1 MSNPRSQ
8 IERHALPTFFAAT
21 LGLGWLLT
29 IAAAALSSNP
39 LLLPLFAIPISF
51 VPAVMA
57 WLVLHLAGT
66 IPERL
71 AWRRR
76 LTRVRVGWRWYAIAL
91 LALPLAYLAGLG
103 IATAG
108 GGDFPLHLQT
118 LSLLPIFL
126 LTNYGE
132 EIGWRGYAL
141 PKLQDR
147 MSPLTASLLLGVIWG
162 AFHWVAL
169 AGNADAPLA
178 YMAVSTIQ
186 LVAVSVIMTFVFNGS
201 RESVPVVALMHA
213 MYDTVAIGMAPLVET
228 GVPLLAFSMTAVVT
242 WVIAIGLVALTG
254 GRLGRPTIR
263 QPEPLQAA

>member
-1 MSNPRSQ
+1 MTAVRIQ
-8 IERHALPTFFAAT
+8 IERHPLPTFFAAT

-29 IAAAALSSNP
+29 IAAAQLSTNP
-39 LLLPLFAIPISF
+39 LLLPLIAIPVSF
-51 VPAVMA
+51 VPAVVA
-57 WLVLHLAGT
+57 WLVLRMAGT
-66 IPERL
+66 TEERG

-108 GGDFPLHLQT
+108 GGTFPFHLQAIA
-118 LSLLPIFL
+118 LLPIFL
-126 LTNYGE
+126 LTNFGE

-147 MSPLTASLLLGVIWG
+147 MSPVAASLLLGVLWG

-169 AGNADAPLA
+169 AGNDAPLA

-186 LVAVSVIMTFVFNGS
+186 LTGMSVIMTFVFNGS

-213 MYDTVAIGMAPLVET
+213 MYDTVAIGVAPLVET
-228 GVPLLAFSMTAVVT
+228 GLPLLAFSLTAVVT
-242 WVIAIGLVALTG
+242 WLIAVGLVVVTG
-254 GRLGRPTIR
+254 GSLGRQG
-263 QPEPLQAA
+263 QPHPQPLPSA